1 MFIYTSRT
9 ESNILYLFLWK
20 QQQTNNTATLPD
32 IAENLL
38 WFFFFFF
45 PQTVTTMS
53 YTFSSMMKKSLHSTL
68 VNTCTSI
75 SELLLSLPLL

>member
-38 WFFFFFF
+38 CFLGFFSVFFF
-45 PQTVTTMS
+45 PKQS
-53 YTFSSMMKKSLHSTL
+53 
-68 VNTCTSI
+68 
-75 SELLLSLPLL
+75 PL